1 MGSAAADAITRLV
14 RAGWSVDPT
23 PPPGTELPSALAGA
37 SEVLTAWVSS
47 FSALSSPDDAVWFL
61 SRNDYAAQPAD
72 EFAWNAFETLSL
84 EAAGTAREAA
94 EISEYWRAHR
104 PILLSVRDHYAYLA
118 ERSNGAIVH
127 GSEPEFEESTV
138 VAANLGELL
147 DSLADRTP
155 GLHYLVVQLL
165 FDR

>member
-14 RAGWSVDPT
+14 RAGWSVDP

-37 SEVLTAWVSS
+37 SEALTAWASS
-47 FSALSSPDDAVWFL
+47 FSVLSSADDAVWFL
-61 SRNDYAAQPAD
+61 SRDDYAAQPED
-72 EFAWNAFETLSL
+72 GFAWNAFETLSL

-118 ERSNGAIVH
+118 ERSDGAIVH

-147 DSLADRTP
+147 GALAAQGPDLH
-155 GLHYLVVQLL
+155 GLVAQLL
-165 FDR
+165 FGS